1 MGCPLKS
8 ALMTARR
15 GLTNRTVPPSAR
27 FPVGGETD
35 SGEQRGGQTRVD
47 SLITPLLISSYFQT
61 HLRLKIPG
69 RKQLSVLRSARS
81 FRQDPPAV

>member
-15 GLTNRTVPPSAR
+15 GLTNRTAPSSVR
-27 FPVGGETD
+27 FPVGGETN
-35 SGEQRGGQTRVD
+35 SCKQRGGQTRVD

-61 HLRLKIPG
+61 HLQVKIPG
-69 RKQLSVLRSARS
+69 RKQLPVLRAARS